1 MNVSIRRQPNLGPP
15 ERDYRIRAKRRAQR
29 PGHADA
35 EASVR
40 ADSTSDRPG
49 SGTADDATGAVRRSN
64 RNLSETQ
71 QGQLGR
77 GHAPAHPGFPVRADL
92 RAVCSLLHAP
102 APTRARLRRMGRST
116 MCKRRVPSRAA
127 RAQPGSDGRSRCANL
142 GVRAALYA
150 LCLGWTGLRVRACVC
165 ADLQA

>member
-1 MNVSIRRQPNLGPP
+1 M
-15 ERDYRIRAKRRAQR
+15 
-29 PGHADA
+29 
-35 EASVR
+35 R
-40 ADSTSDRPG
+40 ADRTSDRPG

-102 APTRARLRRMGRST
+102 ARTRARLRRMGRST

-127 RAQPGSDGRSRCANL
+127 RAQPGSD
-142 GVRAALYA
+142 VQDAADVQ
-150 LCLGWTGLRVRACVC
+150 T
-165 ADLQA
+165 